1 MSGFTKKLYKN
12 ELFDIK
18 VMWKKQLKAIEPLLP
33 QRYTKRDIIDLLKEF
48 FPHEWDSV
56 EIKKQYYDWKD
67 KGLKNQGIKPRYKM
81 PTAEKLLTEVPKF
94 KHIMSYTTR
103 KNWALNFDEEKQAC
117 ARKTLSAKR
126 QPKIEKINHK
136 IEVAKSKVQL
146 VTPRYLDKLI
156 GLYERK
162 NATQKDR
169 HYIIQELMKYY
180 TPKITKFFFK
190 VNDTELN
197 FELREIA
204 FKHLQSFN
212 YAPRL
217 RKQKYMICH
226 AGNKKRKKYL
236 KYEYAKEKT
245 DLDLTPQG
253 LAYRIKNSKEQQLKD
268 YDFFIS
274 HSSKDRESVQKLIT
288 YENECNKDIFCD
300 WINDSDYLKRNLV
313 CEETLEIIE
322 IRLRQSR
329 ALIFVDSKNSQ
340 ESVWCKYEINYFNE
354 LNKPI
359 YILSQSDIEN
369 GVFNLKNMNVKP
381 YIDTNYKKLALYE
394 RRKIKG

>member
-1 MSGFTKKLYKN
+1 MSGFTKRLYEN

-18 VMWKKQLKAIEPLLP
+18 VMWNKQLKAIEPLLP
-33 QRYTKRDIIDLLKEF
+33 QRYTEKDIIDLLKEF

-56 EIKKQYYDWKD
+56 EIKKRYYDWKD
-67 KGLKNQGIKPRYKM
+67 KGLKNRSIKPRYKM

-94 KHIMSYTTR
+94 KHIMSDTIR
-103 KNWALNFDEEKQAC
+103 KNWALNFDEEKQTC
-117 ARKTLSAKR
+117 ARKTLSAER
-126 QPKIEKINHK
+126 QPKIEKINRK

-162 NATQKDR
+162 NTTQKDR
-169 HYIIQELMKYY
+169 HYIIQELTKYY
-180 TPKITKFFFK
+180 TPEIAKFFFK

-204 FKHLQSFN
+204 FNHLQSFN
-212 YAPRL
+212 YAPKL
-217 RKQKYMICH
+217 RRQKYMICH
-226 AGNKKRKKYL
+226 AGNKKRKEHL
-236 KYEYAKEKT
+236 KFEYAKEKT
-245 DLDLTPQG
+245 DLDFTPQG

-300 WINDSDYLKRNLV
+300 WINDADYLKRNLV

-322 IRLRQSR
+322 IRLKQSR

-340 ESVWCKYEINYFNE
+340 ESVWCKYELNYFNE
-354 LNKPI
+354 LNKPV

-369 GVFNLKNMNVKP
+369 GVFNLKNMDVKP

-394 RRKIKG
+394 GRKIKG